1 MKKITLFVFA
11 AFFIVSNVVAQPPKV
26 PAGKGAH
33 FGEAVK
39 TDAAVSPD
47 ALPALLKENS
57 STEVNVKGVIVDVCQ
72 AKGCF
77 MYMKTATGKIY
88 IKTRDDAFFV
98 PLALNGKT
106 VVVKGTASKDKK
118 KNEISIQATGVLVI

>member
-1 MKKITLFVFA
+1 MKKIILLLPAVFFVIF
-11 AFFIVSNVVAQPPKV
+11 NVVAQPPKLS
-26 PAGKGAH
+26 AGKGAH
-33 FGEAVK
+33 FGETVKAV
-39 TDAAVSPD
+39 DAVPPD
-47 ALPALLKENS
+47 ALPALLKENLS
-57 STEVNVKGVIVDVCQ
+57 AAVNVKGVVVDVCQ

-88 IKTRDDAFFV
+88 IKTKDDAFFV

-106 VVVKGTASKDKK
+106 VVVKGTASKNKE

>member
-1 MKKITLFVFA
+1 MKKITSFALA
-11 AFFIVSNVVAQPPKV
+11 AFFIISNVVAQPPNV

-57 STEVNVKGVIVDVCQ
+57 SAEVNVKGVVMDVCQ

-106 VVVKGTASKDKK
+106 VVVKGMASKDKK
-118 KNEISIQATGVLVI
+118 KNQISIQATGVLVI